1 MARRKKLAAI
11 SPFRTLKCCY
21 NPAVPWLPHPSRL
34 NAHSAEYLPNMAMN
48 LDLSGSSTFNRREK
62 RKGFLLALP
71 AIIYLG
77 VFFVIPLIF
86 VFIISFMTRGSGRG
100 GEAFYTMPF
109 TLRAYQDAVGPIYGP
124 VILDSV
130 MIAFI
135 TTIFCL
141 LLGYPLA
148 FYIATRKSKA
158 RQQFALFLVI
168 LPFWTNF
175 LVRTYTWRIILGNEG
190 LINSAL
196 QGLGL
201 TSAPIQMLNTDFAV
215 LVGLIYGYLPFMVLP
230 IYASVERFDFRLVEA
245 AYDLGANDWKAF
257 WRVVL
262 PITLPGVVA
271 GMILVF
277 IPVIGALVTPE
288 LLGGTQGIMI
298 GSLIQNQ
305 FLKSGGNW
313 PLGGAISGV
322 MMGFVLIALMMY
334 AGITR
339 RRS

>member
-1 MARRKKLAAI
+1 MA
-11 SPFRTLKCCY
+11 
-21 NPAVPWLPHPSRL
+21 V
-34 NAHSAEYLPNMAMN
+34 N
-48 LDLSGSSTFNRREK
+48 LDLSGSSKFDRREK
-62 RKGFLLALP
+62 KKGRLLALP

-77 VFFVIPLIF
+77 VFFIIPLIF

-100 GEAFYTMPF
+100 GEGFYTMPF
-109 TLRAYQDAVGPIYGP
+109 TLQAYQDAIGRIYGP

-130 MIAFI
+130 VIAFI
-135 TTIFCL
+135 TTFFCL

-148 FYIATRKSKA
+148 FYIATRKTKA

-190 LINSAL
+190 IINSFL

-201 TSAPIQMLNTDFAV
+201 APIQMLNTDFAV

-245 AYDLGANDWKAF
+245 AYDLGANDWRAF

-262 PITLPGVVA
+262 PLTLPGVVA

-313 PLGGAISGV
+313 PLGAAISGV
-322 MMGFVLIALMMY
+322 MMGFVMIALMIY
-334 AGITR
+334 AGLTR

>member
-1 MARRKKLAAI
+1 MA
-11 SPFRTLKCCY
+11 
-21 NPAVPWLPHPSRL
+21 V
-34 NAHSAEYLPNMAMN
+34 N
-48 LDLSGSSTFNRREK
+48 LDLSGSGNYNRREK
-62 RKGFLLALP
+62 KKGRLLALP

-77 VFFVIPLIF
+77 VFFIIPLIF

-100 GEAFYTMPF
+100 GEGFYTMPF
-109 TLRAYQDAVGPIYGP
+109 TLQAYQDAIGRIYGP

-130 MIAFI
+130 VIAFI
-135 TTIFCL
+135 TTVFCL
-141 LLGYPLA
+141 ILGYPLA
-148 FYIATRKSKA
+148 FFIATRKSKA
-158 RQQFALFLVI
+158 KQQFALFLVI

-190 LINSAL
+190 IINGFL
-196 QGLGL
+196 QGIGL
-201 TSAPIQMLNTDFAV
+201 TTGPIQMLNTDFAV

-245 AYDLGANDWKAF
+245 AYDLGANDWRAF

-262 PITLPGVVA
+262 PLTLPGVVA

-313 PLGGAISGV
+313 PLGAAISMV
-322 MMGFVLIALMMY
+322 MMSFVLIALMIY
-334 AGITR
+334 AGMTR

>member
-1 MARRKKLAAI
+1 MA
-11 SPFRTLKCCY
+11 
-21 NPAVPWLPHPSRL
+21 V
-34 NAHSAEYLPNMAMN
+34 N
-48 LDLSGSSTFNRREK
+48 LDLSGSGNYNRREK
-62 RKGFLLALP
+62 KKGRLLALP

-77 VFFVIPLIF
+77 VFFVIPLLF
-86 VFIISFMTRGSGRG
+86 VFVISFMTRGSGRG
-100 GEAFYTMPF
+100 GEGFYTMPF
-109 TLRAYQDAVGPIYGP
+109 TLQAYQDAIGRIYGP

-130 MIAFI
+130 VIAFI
-135 TTIFCL
+135 TTVFCL
-141 LLGYPLA
+141 ILGYPLA
-148 FYIATRKSKA
+148 FFIATRKSKA
-158 RQQFALFLVI
+158 KQQFALFLVI

-190 LINSAL
+190 IINGFL
-196 QGLGL
+196 QGIGL
-201 TSAPIQMLNTDFAV
+201 TTGPIQMLNTDFAV

-245 AYDLGANDWKAF
+245 AYDLGANDWRAF

-262 PITLPGVVA
+262 PMTLPGVVA

-313 PLGGAISGV
+313 PLGAAISMV
-322 MMGFVLIALMMY
+322 MMGFVLIALMIY
-334 AGITR
+334 AGMTR